1 MTFGTTALFAAL
13 LPLAPFQEP
22 APDAAPAQVLAEAA
36 SEAMAQA
43 TGVLEEQASPAR
55 ELPEISAIELDLETL
70 ARALPPEAM
79 PEQPISIPAASV
91 RRQLVYQFGRAELE
105 SKKLDVF
112 IGAEMNAQL
121 AAGVPPERFGVTQAE
136 IDKAIADTYRQV
148 KEQYPTLNEED
159 VLTLNGIDVSNLSSL
174 TRQSKLFD
182 LVFLPDNPNE
192 WPALTTEALKA
203 RLTEEFVT
211 NLQEGYAERKAL
223 EAEQTE
229 EERAQAKASRG
240 MFDMLMRQ
248 QVRGALDGAASI
260 ETASDGLP
268 AEIAMR
274 INGIEIR
281 TEDVFAKIAP
291 RLTEADIADA
301 EMWLIKNV
309 LVEQALRA
317 EGAWL
322 EGEGWSD
329 AWKAHLEENTGT
341 LFPLEA
347 VAMTFRGFP
356 SMESYTQ
363 HYRLTASYE
372 NMLASE
378 INDEVLAAHVDQR
391 AGHIINLT
399 QVEPE
404 IILISA
410 FDFTKNRWIEG
421 GWEAAAEEAAAVV
434 DQLVASGGENWD
446 ELLEEHSDFWDPPAP
461 TNPSTQQQPQKRKNK
476 GRFGQRNRNEMLQ
489 MMGESDYS
497 TYLRG
502 SSIVD
507 EIFFHMEQGEVGG
520 PFLGKHG
527 YYIVRVVRRVPP
539 ASRRGLEE
547 ENFKSMVRQD
557 FVADRL
563 NRFADELYQAAI
575 SS

>member
-1 MTFGTTALFAAL
+1 MIFGTTALFAAL
-13 LPLAPFQEP
+13 LPLTPLQEP
-22 APDAAPAQVLAEAA
+22 VATPAQEAPKAMVPSASNSASPVAPRAA
-36 SEAMAQA
+36 SAAK
-43 TGVLEEQASPAR
+43 V
-55 ELPEISAIELDLETL
+55 ELPEISAVEIDLETL
-70 ARALPPEAM
+70 ARALPADAVPAA
-79 PEQPISIPAASV
+79 PISIPAASV

-112 IGAEMNAQL
+112 ISAEMNAQL
-121 AAGVPPERFGVTQAE
+121 AAGIPPERFGVTQAE
-136 IDKAIADTYRQV
+136 IDQAIADTFRQV
-148 KEQYPTLNEED
+148 KEQYPTLSEED
-159 VLTLNGIDVSNLSSL
+159 VLTSNGIDVANLPSL

-203 RLTEEFVT
+203 SLTESFVT
-211 NLQEGYAERKAL
+211 DLQAGYEERKAL

-248 QVRGALDGAASI
+248 QVRGALNGAASI

-274 INGIEIR
+274 INGTDIL
-281 TEDVFAKIAP
+281 TEDVFERIAP
-291 RLTEADIADA
+291 RLTDSDIADA
-301 EMWLIKNV
+301 EMWLIKNA
-309 LVEQALRA
+309 LVEQTLRSK
-317 EGAWL
+317 GAWL
-322 EGEGWSD
+322 EGESWDDVWG
-329 AWKAHLEENTGT
+329 AHVEENTGS

-363 HYRLTASYE
+363 HYRLTASFE
-372 NMLASE
+372 NMLADE
-378 INDEVLAAHVDQR
+378 INDETLTAHVEQR

-410 FDFTKNRWIEG
+410 FDFPKNRWIEG
-421 GWEAAAEEAAAVV
+421 GWEAAAEEALAVV
-434 DQLVASGGENWD
+434 DELVAAGGENWD

-461 TNPSTQQQPQKRKNK
+461 TNPSAQQQPQKLKNK

-489 MMGESDYS
+489 MMGESDFS

-507 EIFFHMEQGEVGG
+507 EIFFHMEQGEVDG

-539 ASRRGLEE
+539 STRRGLED

-563 NRFADELYQAAI
+563 NQFADDLYQAAT